1 MSIKKNFLYNGIL
14 SVSNYIFPF
23 LTFTYVSRTLGVENL
38 GKCSFVDGVVNY
50 FLLFASLGIGA
61 IGVREIAKTNDDSQA
76 KSKVFSSLLIFN
88 LISTVI
94 VCIAYVIAIVYV
106 AKLAAYQEL
115 LYMGLAKIISTLF
128 LIEWFFVG
136 IENFKFITTRS
147 ILIKVIY
154 IALVFLLISD
164 SQDYKL
170 YFLLTVVS
178 TVINAL
184 FNTFHARKFV
194 KFSFKKLAVL
204 KYTRPMLIM
213 GMYGLL
219 TYMYTSFNVIYLG
232 FISGDK
238 EVGYYTTATK
248 IYTIL
253 LSVFT
258 AFTSVML
265 PRISLLVEE
274 KKFEEIRGLIN
285 KSYEILFCISI
296 PLLVVCGILAPQ
308 IIEIIAGKGFEGAVL
323 PMQIIMPLLLIIG
336 IAQIL
341 VVQILMPFNNDRSV
355 FLNSIIGAVIG
366 VILNLLLIGKLHSVG
381 SAIVLLVSEFAVVIS
396 ANYFVKR
403 EINFTI
409 PYKSFIT
416 NLLFAIPYV
425 AFCWLGQATFN
436 GSIAI
441 VFSVWA
447 VSGIYFVLV
456 QKYFIKNVVFLE
468 IEQKLR
474 SIVFNK
480 LVK

>member
-14 SVSNYIFPF
+14 SASNYIFPF

-38 GKCSFVDGVVNY
+38 GKCSFVDGIVNY
-50 FLLFASLGIGA
+50 FLLFASLGIGT
-61 IGVREIAKTNDDSQA
+61 IGVREIAKTNDDSKA
-76 KSKVFSSLLIFN
+76 KSRVFSSLLIFN

-94 VCIAYVIAIVYV
+94 VCIVYVIGMVYV
-106 AKLAAYQEL
+106 SKLAAYKEL
-115 LYMGLAKIISTLF
+115 LYIGLAKIISTLF
-128 LIEWFFVG
+128 LIEWFFIG

-147 ILIKVIY
+147 ILIKLIY

-170 YFLLTVVS
+170 YFLLTAVS
-178 TVINAL
+178 TIINAL
-184 FNTFHARKFV
+184 FNIFHARKFV
-194 KFSFKKLAVL
+194 KFSFKGLAVQ
-204 KYTRPMLIM
+204 KYIRPMLIM

-274 KKFEEIRGLIN
+274 KKFEETRVLIN

-296 PLLVVCGILAPQ
+296 PLLVVCGFLAPQ
-308 IIEIIAGKGFEGAVL
+308 IIELIAGKGFEGAVL

-336 IAQIL
+336 VAQIL
-341 VVQILMPFNNDRSV
+341 VVQILMPFNSDRSV
-355 FLNSIIGAVIG
+355 FINSLIGAAIG

-381 SAIVLLVSEFAVVIS
+381 SAIVLLVSELAVVIS
-396 ANYFVKR
+396 ADYFVKK

-416 NLLFAIPYV
+416 NLLFAVPYI
-425 AFCWLGQATFN
+425 AFCLLAQAVFI
-436 GSIAI
+436 SSFVI
-441 VFSVWA
+441 VISVWI
-447 VSGIYFVLV
+447 VSCIYFVLI
-456 QKYFIKNVVFLE
+456 QKYFIKNVLFLQ
-468 IEQKLR
+468 IEEKLR
-474 SIVFNK
+474 GIVFNK
-480 LVK
+480 LAK